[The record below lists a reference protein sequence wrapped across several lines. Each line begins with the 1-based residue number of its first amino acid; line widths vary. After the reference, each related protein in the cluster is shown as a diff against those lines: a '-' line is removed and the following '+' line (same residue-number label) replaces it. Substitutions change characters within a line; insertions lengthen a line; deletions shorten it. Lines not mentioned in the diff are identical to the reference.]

1 MRSEAAA
8 LVARA
13 QANWRGA
20 IWIAVA
26 LLAVG
31 LGIGAS
37 IIGRVGVAPS
47 AAEST
52 ARDFI
57 AAWNNGDYRSAY
69 ADLDTT
75 LSASDFVSAL
85 QSDAAPVRDARVEAV
100 ERQDDQQ
107 AVISYSAS
115 VPEALAAVSGLV
127 VADSRRYAPACVDAN
142 ARGARYVR
150 VTDKL
155 IVQHNAATGGW
166 RIDFRRDPSSRQQAG
181 AIALAYDL
189 SQRIFYNQLGPSVD
203 PKSAGFADQ
212 VIATGLN
219 LYQRDVGALPTEDA
233 TLTSADQ
240 VRQRVAGLATSCGR
254 SG

>member
-1 MRSEAAA
+1 MTAAQLA
-8 LVARA
+8 ARA
-13 QANWRGA
+13 QANWRSA

-26 LLAVG
+26 VLAIG

-37 IIGRVGVAPS
+37 IVGRVGVAPS

-57 AAWNNGDYRSAY
+57 AAWNSGDDRRAY

-75 LSASDFVSAL
+75 LTESDFVSAL
-85 QSDAAPVRDARVEAV
+85 RGEATPVRDARVEAV

-107 AVISYSAS
+107 AVISYSTS

-127 VADSRRYAPACVDAN
+127 VADGQRFASACVDAN

-155 IVQHNAATGGW
+155 IVERSAATGAW
-166 RIDFRRDPSSRQQAG
+166 KIAFRRDSNARQQAG
-181 AIALAYDL
+181 VIALAYDL
-189 SQRIFYNQLGPSVD
+189 SPRIFYGQFGAGVD
-203 PKSAGFADQ
+203 PRSATFDDQ
-212 VIATGLN
+212 VIAAGLS
-219 LYQRDVGALPTEDA
+219 LYQRDVGVLPTEDA
-233 TLTSADQ
+233 TQTSPDQ
-240 VRQRVAGLATSCGR
+240 IRQRVLGLRTICGGATG
-254 SG
+254 